1 MLQRSAVY
9 CMPSED
15 GDRHSSAAAQQHSR
29 TAAACGGWAQLSKAA
44 RCLLLAY
51 LRLNNVKLIEEL
63 NDEPS
68 LQQPCFLIR
77 AAAARA
83 AAGRSSR
90 LVADPIGH
98 CTQHCKLILHV
109 PAQQNGLVF
118 EFSLCLSRACLGKKI
133 VYVYKYDKKW
143 LKKCRFRS
151 PDKGLNQPSPLLE
164 HQSQRF

>member
-1 MLQRSAVY
+1 MIIMLQRSAVY

-15 GDRHSSAAAQQHSR
+15 ADRHSSAAAQQHSR

-77 AAAARA
+77 AAAAARA

-90 LVADPIGH
+90 LVADPIEH

-118 EFSLCLSRACLGKKI
+118 ELSLCLSRACLGKKI
-133 VYVYKYDKKW
+133 VYVYK
-143 LKKCRFRS
+143 
-151 PDKGLNQPSPLLE
+151 
-164 HQSQRF
+164 